1 MERGM
6 DTWGCEK
13 SESSSTRFAARP
25 DDHETMALR
34 AAVWAEAARRP
45 ANWRPRSPG
54 EGPSRPVSEPL
65 ALRPGF
71 AAAGSPPSPPATS
84 TSAAI
89 MSGRVQGHLT
99 FGKSKDKAWA
109 PRPSLRQPLAPQPS
123 RRRPPEAPD
132 ILEVTEFTP
141 HSPAKSR
148 GPPGQAR
155 PAKSQRLD
163 CTYSRRRRKKFR
175 FFHPDKVLRII
186 CKKSGKFQQSIFK
199 RRPLGCPSFVN
210 NPSFRYGRG
219 RMLLRFPDPL
229 LNDLGWKELEM
240 EHPNPAAR
248 AMPLDLPTGSPGAR
262 PTPPRP
268 THHLPRTSTHCTQHS
283 SESRICFP

>member
-1 MERGM
+1 M

-132 ILEVTEFTP
+132 ILEVTEFTL

-148 GPPGQAR
+148 GPPAR
-155 PAKSQRLD
+155 HALPSHKGL
-163 CTYSRRRRKKFR
+163 TV
-175 FFHPDKVLRII
+175 HIPDGGGRN
-186 CKKSGKFQQSIFK
+186 SGFSTLTKYCGLFARS
-199 RRPLGCPSFVN
+199 LGNSSSLF
-210 NPSFRYGRG
+210 SKDAH
-219 RMLLRFPDPL
+219 L
-229 LNDLGWKELEM
+229 
-240 EHPNPAAR
+240 AA
-248 AMPLDLPTGSPGAR
+248 
-262 PTPPRP
+262 
-268 THHLPRTSTHCTQHS
+268 HHL
-283 SESRICFP
+283 